1 MEIKR
6 YEYRQ
11 TRQPVHKRRYS
22 PKILILVFSVFIVTL
37 YVFLAVT
44 KPLELPVLQISNKA
58 VQTEAPSLSWPSKGY
73 AAVGTSTNGVLASS
87 SSDTSQRPTASVAKA
102 ITALVVLDKKPL
114 AANEQGPSITLT
126 ASDEDIYHSY
136 QAKKGSVAAVTNGE
150 VITERQLLEGMM
162 LPSANNMADTLAIW
176 AYGSLDEYVK
186 QANTLLGTW
195 GLSST
200 KVDDA
205 SGFSPNTVSTTT
217 DLLKLA
223 QRVIA
228 NETLKTIVAEKS
240 ATLPVAGQVKNLN
253 SLLNEE
259 GVIGIKTGYTDQAG
273 GCLLFAMNF
282 HLDDA
287 LDTVIIGVIMGN
299 TNVAQAVND
308 AKVLL
313 GSAKLSFAS
322 SILIKAGDVVG
333 SAKTSWGN
341 QTDLV
346 AKEDLKV
353 YSFAGQTLATSATTE
368 SVLKLNKNQKVGSLT
383 TAGGIESES
392 VDIVATGD
400 LNAPSIWWRLR
411 HYF

>member
-6 YEYRQ
+6 YECRQ
-11 TRQPVHKRRYS
+11 ISQPVHKRHYS
-22 PKILILVFSVFIVTL
+22 PKILALILSVLISAL

-44 KPLELPVLQISNKA
+44 KPLEPVAFQISKKT
-58 VQTEAPSLSWPSKGY
+58 VQTEALSLGWPSKGY
-73 AAVGTSTNGVLASS
+73 AAIGTSTNGLLASS
-87 SSDTSQRPTASVAKA
+87 SPDTPQRPTASVAKV

-114 AANEQGPSITLT
+114 VANEQGPNITLT

-136 QAKKGSVAAVTNGE
+136 QAKNGSVAAVSNGE
-150 VITERQLLEGMM
+150 VISERQLLEGMM

-186 QANTLLGTW
+186 QANTLLEAW

-205 SGFSPNTVSTTT
+205 SGFSPNTVSTTA

-223 QRVIA
+223 QRVIES
-228 NETLKTIVAEKS
+228 ETLKTIVAEKS
-240 ATLPVAGQVKNLN
+240 ATLPVAGEVKNLN
-253 SLLNEE
+253 TLLNEE

-273 GCLLFAMNF
+273 GCLLFAVNT
-282 HLDDA
+282 HPEDSP
-287 LDTVIIGVIMGN
+287 DTVIVGVIMGD
-299 TNVAQAVND
+299 TNVAQAVTD
-308 AKVLL
+308 AKALL
-313 GSAKLSFAS
+313 SSAKLSFAS

-341 QTDLV
+341 QTDIV
-346 AKEDLKV
+346 AKEDLNV
-353 YSFAGQTLATSATTE
+353 YSFAGQALATSATTDT
-368 SVLKLNKNQKVGSLT
+368 VYKVTKNQKVGSLAT
-383 TAGGIESES
+383 TGGLDSES
-392 VDIVATGD
+392 VDIVASGD
-400 LNAPSIWWRLR
+400 LNAPSIWWRLV